1 MEEDYY
7 WDDPVE
13 EASERSRLKKLP
25 TAILLIISLVATSFF
40 LRTTLASNI
49 TMAASTLE
57 FGQAT
62 ALTASCAGNNNIF
75 ITAGSIFANATKAG
89 SFKLDTITVSNIP
102 QSCYGSDFTI
112 SLYPDSSNTPATLFY
127 GATSIT
133 LYNNAGTFSTLSS
146 ASNYVNLSSS
156 AVTCVGGGSC
166 NSVKIDFNTPTLLTS
181 NISKITLQSGSHT
194 TVLSCAS
201 GGSCAIG
208 ETGPGGGFVYYYSE
222 AGFNC
227 GSAFSATGSPT
238 GGLCHYLE
246 VSRKNWNGGSDPSL
260 NWSTAGNSTT
270 DVSGITNETVVN
282 NSLAAIGLGYQ
293 NSVAIVNQG
302 NNNTTAAGLARSYTY
317 NGLSDWYL
325 PDSTEINLL
334 CQWSNGLT
342 LDPTTACTGSQSTL
356 NSGIYAAQNANISAY
371 RYWASS
377 EYNASNVWTLHF
389 SISPSQSSYGK
400 TFVALGIRPI
410 RAF

>member
-75 ITAGSIFANATKAG
+75 ITAGSIFANASKAG

-127 GATSIT
+127 GATSLT
-133 LYNNAGTFSTLSS
+133 LYNNSGTFSTLSS
-146 ASNYVNLSSS
+146 AANYVSLTSSS
-156 AVTCVGGGSC
+156 VTCVGGGSC
-166 NSVKIDFNTPTLLTS
+166 NSVRVVFITPTLLTS

-201 GGSCAIG
+201 GGSCAVG
-208 ETGPGGGFVYYYSE
+208 ETGPGGGFVYYYSA

-227 GSAFSATGSPT
+227 GASFTSTGSPT

-246 VSRKNWNGGSDPSL
+246 VSRKNWNGGTDP
-260 NWSTAGNSTT
+260 TKPGAIAAYYTT
-270 DVSGITNETVVN
+270 DVSSIPNESTAN
-282 NSLAAIGLGYQ
+282 NSQATIGLGYQ
-293 NSVAIVNQG
+293 NSVAIVSQG
-302 NNNTTAAGLARSYTY
+302 NDNTTAAGAARAYAGNS
-317 NGLSDWYL
+317 LSDWYL
-325 PDSTEINLL
+325 PVTSELNLL
-334 CQWSNGLT
+334 CQWTVGQT
-342 LDPTTACTGSQSTL
+342 LDPTTACTGGNV
-356 NSGIYAAQNANISAY
+356 NSGIYGGQSAGIVGS
-371 RYWASS
+371 RYTSSS
-377 EYNASNVWTLHF
+377 EYSASYFWTHNF
-389 SISPSQSSYGK
+389 GMTVGQSAYTKDYSFNY
-400 TFVALGIRPI
+400 VRPI